1 MPAAPKPPAPAAVPP
16 VVEAALAP
24 LITKH
29 VEAAL
34 AARPAITNPAAPGR
48 GPALLKYKGMFDTEQ
63 PSLAALG
70 VRLKSAF
77 LEYEDRT
84 GREKSKG
91 LNQPLREWLEKV
103 KSAGVFESV
112 FAQGG
117 NLWARESRSEEI
129 IDVLRPASILL
140 RAGPRI
146 ESGYGAKLTIGAI
159 NAGVQVQW
167 EGEDEEASESDLD
180 TGDLILGAF
189 KAMGTIRIGNGLMR
203 KGSLR
208 SAEQL
213 AADVGRAMGLAF
225 DVAGLVGKGPKTPT
239 GILNTPGITK
249 KAISGASI
257 EQKVADLKSM
267 VADVME
273 ANIPL
278 EGANPFYFMTSTTMM
293 HLSSLRDAASSGT
306 GGWVFPG
313 LQDLQNPTINGFP
326 VGHTQTLAG
335 KNLIGFGL
343 AQELYFGN
351 AAPLEIEMGENGNDF
366 KRDRK
371 TLRGVQEGDWQVRRP
386 KAFSIRTGV
395 TY

>member
-1 MPAAPKPPAPAAVPP
+1 
-16 VVEAALAP
+16 
-24 LITKH
+24 
-29 VEAAL
+29 
-34 AARPAITNPAAPGR
+34 
-48 GPALLKYKGMFDTEQ
+48 
-63 PSLAALG
+63 
-70 VRLKSAF
+70 
-77 LEYEDRT
+77 
-84 GREKSKG
+84 
-91 LNQPLREWLEKV
+91 
-103 KSAGVFESV
+103 
-112 FAQGG
+112 
-117 NLWARESRSEEI
+117 
-129 IDVLRPASILL
+129 
-140 RAGPRI
+140 
-146 ESGYGAKLTIGAI
+146 ESGYGSKLTIGVI
-159 NAGVQVQW
+159 NDGVQVQW
-167 EGEDEEASESDLD
+167 EGEDEESSESDLD

-203 KGSLR
+203 KGNLR

-225 DVAGLVGKGPKTPT
+225 DTAGLVGKGPKTPT

-249 KAISGASI
+249 KAISGTSI

-267 VADVME
+267 VADVLE

-293 HLSSLRDAASSGT
+293 GLSSLRDAASSGT

-351 AAPLEIEMGENGNDF
+351 ASPLEMELGENGSDF

>member
-1 MPAAPKPPAPAAVPP
+1 MSTPPKLAAPAAVPP

-24 LITKH
+24 IILKH

-34 AARPAITNPAAPGR
+34 AARPAIISPAAPGR
-48 GPALLKYKGMFDTEQ
+48 APALLKYKGMFDTEQ
-63 PSLAALG
+63 PALAALG
-70 VRLKSAF
+70 LRLKAAF

-84 GREKSKG
+84 GREKAKN

-117 NLWARESRSEEI
+117 SIWARESRSEEI
-129 IDVLRPASILL
+129 IDALRPASILL

-146 ESGYGAKLTIGAI
+146 ESGYGSKLTIGVI
-159 NAGVQVQW
+159 NEGVHVAW
-167 EGEDEEASESDLD
+167 EGEDEESSESDLD

-189 KAMGTIRIGNGLMR
+189 KAMGTIRIANSLMR
-203 KGSLR
+203 KGNLR

-225 DVAGLVGKGPKTPT
+225 DQAGLVGKGSKTPT
-239 GILNTPGITK
+239 GIVNTAGITK
-249 KAISGASI
+249 KAITGTTI
-257 EQKVADLKSM
+257 EQKVADLKAM

-293 HLSSLRDAASSGT
+293 GLSSLRDAASSGT

-335 KNLIGFGL
+335 KNIIGFGL

-351 AAPLEIEMGENGNDF
+351 ASPLEMELGENGNDF
-366 KRDRK
+366 NRDRK

-386 KAFSIRTGV
+386 KAFSVRTGV

>member
-1 MPAAPKPPAPAAVPP
+1 M
-16 VVEAALAP
+16 VEAALAP
-24 LITKH
+24 LIIKH

-34 AARPAITNPAAPGR
+34 AARPAITSPAAPGR
-48 GPALLKYKGMFDTEQ
+48 GPALLKFKGMFDTES
-63 PSLAALG
+63 PAHALLG
-70 VRLKSAF
+70 VRMKAAF
-77 LEYEDRT
+77 LEFEDRT
-84 GREKSKG
+84 AREKSKG
-91 LNQPLREWLEKV
+91 LNQPLREWLDKV

-112 FAQGG
+112 FGQGG
-117 NLWARESRSEEI
+117 SLWARESVSEEI

-146 ESGYGAKLTIGAI
+146 ESGYGAKLTIGVI
-159 NAGVQVQW
+159 NQGVQVQW
-167 EGEDEEASESDLD
+167 EGEDEESSESDLD
-180 TGDLILGAF
+180 TGDLILGAY
-189 KAMGTIRIGNGLMR
+189 KAMGTIRISNGLMR

-225 DVAGLVGKGPKTPT
+225 DQAGLVGKGPKTPT
-239 GILNTPGITK
+239 GILNTAGITK
-249 KAISGASI
+249 KAIAGTTI
-257 EQKVADLKSM
+257 EQKVADLKAM

-293 HLSSLRDAASSGT
+293 HLSSLRDAAASGT

-313 LQDLQNPTINGFP
+313 LQDLQNPTLNGFP
-326 VGHTQTLAG
+326 VGHSQTLAG
-335 KNLIGFGL
+335 KNIIGFGL

-351 AAPLEIEMGENGNDF
+351 AAPLEIELGENGNDF

>member
-1 MPAAPKPPAPAAVPP
+1 MPTTPKPTTPAPVPP

-24 LITKH
+24 LILKH

-34 AARPAITNPAAPGR
+34 AARPAITNHAAPGR
-48 GPALLKYKGMFDTEQ
+48 GPALLKFKGMFDTES
-63 PSLAALG
+63 PSHALLG
-70 VRLKSAF
+70 VRMKTAF

-84 GREKSKG
+84 AREKSKG
-91 LNQPLREWLEKV
+91 LNQPLREWLEKL

-112 FAQGG
+112 FGQGG
-117 NLWARESRSEEI
+117 SLWARESVSEEI

-146 ESGYGAKLTIGAI
+146 ESGYGAKLTIGVI
-159 NAGVQVQW
+159 NQGVQVQW
-167 EGEDEEASESDLD
+167 EGEDEEGSESDLD
-180 TGDLILGAF
+180 TGDLILGAY
-189 KAMGTIRIGNGLMR
+189 KAMGTIRISNGLMR

-225 DVAGLVGKGPKTPT
+225 DQAGLVGKGPKTPT
-239 GILNTPGITK
+239 GILNTAGITK
-249 KAISGASI
+249 KAITGITI
-257 EQKVADLKSM
+257 EQKVADLKAM

-326 VGHTQTLAG
+326 VGHSQTLAG
-335 KNLIGFGL
+335 KNIIGFGL

-351 AAPLEIEMGENGNDF
+351 AAPLEIELGENGNDF